1 MVSIWDLVGPD
12 KFVVNSNI
20 SSTAKSLRK
29 ELEAFTNTNFLYH
42 PARRLVEKFQH
53 RKKPPNKFIQ
63 SKSNIYWM
71 SNIIIGV
78 IYSTRIYLAIIY
90 IIVGFVHLDASFSS
104 PKQSR
109 SMASLSLRKTSCR
122 SLMIPAR
129 TWVRTEVT
137 TLIFYI
143 LRFKFFL
150 HSNLFLRFNHRD
162 FLHKS
167 SITLLL
173 TPPAA
178 CALRAGAAQHR

>member
-1 MVSIWDLVGPD
+1 MVSLWDLVGPD
-12 KFVVNSNI
+12 KFVVSSNI
-20 SSTAKSLRK
+20 SSTTKSLRK

-109 SMASLSLRKTSCR
+109 SMASLSLSRKTSCR
-122 SLMIPAR
+122 SLTIPAR

-143 LRFKFFL
+143 LRFKFFFTFKFVL
-150 HSNLFLRFNHRD
+150 AFQPQRF
-162 FLHKS
+162 
-167 SITLLL
+167 
-173 TPPAA
+173 PP
-178 CALRAGAAQHR
+178 